1 MRPSIYLN
9 VHLVSDSTGETL
21 NACLRAVAAQ
31 FDQMVPL
38 EHSYYLVRSKRQ
50 LERAIH
56 EIEALPGIVLF
67 TIASPELR
75 DELEA
80 HCRRLGYPHMALMD
94 PVINLFSRHLNLA
107 AADRTGGKYTMD
119 EAYFRRIE
127 ALTYTMA
134 HDDGQLVSEF
144 EQAEIVLVGVS
155 RTSKTPTSIYLA
167 NRGFRTANYP
177 LVPTTPVPPDV
188 LNLKR
193 PLVVG
198 LRLSPDR
205 LLAIRRNRL
214 LTLNADAESDYV
226 DEDLVRQELTHAN
239 RLFERQGWP
248 VIDVTRRS
256 IEETAA
262 QILNLHADYV
272 RAN

>member
-1 MRPSIYLN
+1 MRLPMYLN

-21 NACLRAVAAQ
+21 NASLRAVTAQ
-31 FDQMVPL
+31 FDEMQPL
-38 EHSYYLVRSKRQ
+38 VHSYYLVRSRRQ
-50 LERAIH
+50 LEKALS

-67 TIASPELR
+67 TIAAPELR
-75 DELEA
+75 EMLETD
-80 HCRRLGYPHMALMD
+80 CRRLGFPHMALMD
-94 PVINLFSRHLNLA
+94 PVINMVSHHLNLR
-107 AADRTGGKYTMD
+107 AADRTGGKYALD
-119 EAYFRRIE
+119 EAYFQRME
-127 ALTYTMA
+127 ALTFTMM
-134 HDDGQLVSEF
+134 HDDGQLVGEF
-144 EQAEIVLVGVS
+144 DKADIVLVGVS

-177 LVPTTPVPPDV
+177 LVPTAPVPPEIMQ
-188 LNLKR
+188 LKH

-198 LRLSPDR
+198 LKVSPDR

-214 LTLNADAESDYV
+214 LSLNAEPESDYV
-226 DEDLVRQELTHAN
+226 DEDLVRQELTLAN

-262 QILNLHADYV
+262 QIMNLQAEFA
-272 RAN
+272 RKG

>member
-1 MRPSIYLN
+1 MRLSIYLN

-21 NACLRAVAAQ
+21 NSCLRAVAAQ
-31 FDQMVPL
+31 FDKMVPL

-67 TIASPELR
+67 TIAAPELR
-75 DELEA
+75 EQLEQS
-80 HCRRLGYPHMALMD
+80 CRRLGFPHMALMD
-94 PVINLFSRHLNLA
+94 PVISLFSHHLGLP
-107 AADRTGGKYTMD
+107 AADRTGGKYALD
-119 EAYFRRIE
+119 DAYFRRIE
-127 ALTYTMA
+127 ALTFTMA
-134 HDDGQLVSEF
+134 HDDGQLVHEF
-144 EQAEIVLVGVS
+144 DQADVVLVGVS

-167 NRGFRTANYP
+167 NRGLRTANYP
-177 LVPTTPVPPDV
+177 LVPTTPVPEEIV
-188 LNLKR
+188 HLRR

-198 LRLSPDR
+198 LKLSPDR

-214 LTLNADAESDYV
+214 LTLNADSNSDYV

-262 QILNLHADYV
+262 QILNLHADFV
-272 RAN
+272 KVH